1 MNYRKSFT
9 TDDLPNDVESGTSFG
24 KWNNNKLEPN
34 NLLKLIQLMKIQH
47 ELLGQCNKIICQ
59 ETTKFI
65 LKNKPIFDEEKLKLY
80 KLESIKQRLIQ
91 IGLYKIYIVENVSFD
106 NKCVLGENTFSKEWN
121 ENAKEI
127 NKLFNSCI
135 DNNNRYYNA
144 TTIYYKKDK
153 KIVSTR
159 SKKCKYISSCIFI
172 ILISVWIFFIFRD
185 WKK

>member
-1 MNYRKSFT
+1 MN
-9 TDDLPNDVESGTSFG
+9 
-24 KWNNNKLEPN
+24 
-34 NLLKLIQLMKIQH
+34 
-47 ELLGQCNKIICQ
+47 QCNKIICQ

-80 KLESIKQRLIQ
+80 KLESIKQILIQ

-144 TTIYYKKDK
+144 TIIYYNKDK
-153 KIVSTR
+153 KIVPKR
-159 SKKCKYISSCIFI
+159 SKKCKYISCIII